1 MSRHLVNVDVKEVK
15 AAAWQSASLCS
26 DLTHTHDTAKTW
38 FLVFDTY
45 LVVYTIC
52 HCCHTY
58 YGKLIAF
65 LQKELGYWSV
75 TRPFL
80 SAKGG
85 NARLVPDTPAITTK
99 ALAHW
104 CFDCKS
110 GFITTEIQLLC
121 QQANS
126 SSVKV
131 MKHLNSNP
139 ICNRSTLCSLNF
151 VFDVSKSLSPLKL
164 WYCELDCYA

>member
-1 MSRHLVNVDVKEVK
+1 MTVS
-15 AAAWQSASLCS
+15 
-26 DLTHTHDTAKTW
+26 
-38 FLVFDTY
+38 FLVLRSNPHARHSKDM
-45 LVVYTIC
+45 I
-52 HCCHTY
+52 
-58 YGKLIAF
+58 
-65 LQKELGYWSV
+65 LGIWHVLGCLYN
-75 TRPFL
+75 L
-80 SAKGG
+80 SLLSHLLRQVNCIPPERTMVLECYQTLPLCKG
-85 NARLVPDTPAITTK
+85 AATLDTPAITTK
-99 ALAHW
+99 ALTHW